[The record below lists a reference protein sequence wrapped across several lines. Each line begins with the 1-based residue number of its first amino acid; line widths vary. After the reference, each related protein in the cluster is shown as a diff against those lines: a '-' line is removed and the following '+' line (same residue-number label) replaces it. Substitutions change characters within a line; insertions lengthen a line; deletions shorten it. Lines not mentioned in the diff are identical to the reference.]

1 MSIKEKLYRACF
13 DFASQRIKALNDA
26 QKELSEDAGS
36 ESKSSAG
43 DKHETGR
50 AMMQLEQEK
59 NAEQLTKANELL
71 KAMEKIDPSIAS
83 DKVALGSLV
92 ITNRGSFYIAI
103 SAGKINIDSKEYFAV
118 SPQAPI
124 AVKLAGAK
132 QKDKIQFNGV
142 EYLVEEVR

>member
-1 MSIKEKLYRACF
+1 MGIKEKLYQACF

-36 ESKSSAG
+36 EAKSSAG

-59 NAEQLTKANELL
+59 NADQLSKASELL
-71 KAMEKIDPSIAS
+71 KAMEKIDPSVVS
-83 DKVALGSLV
+83 DKVALGTLV
-92 ITNRGSFYIAI
+92 ITNRGQFYIAI
-103 SAGKINIDSKEYFAV
+103 SAGKISIDGKDYFAV

-124 AVKLAGAK
+124 AVKLIGLKTK
-132 QKDKIQFNGV
+132 QSFQFNGV

>member
-1 MSIKEKLYRACF
+1 MTTKEKLYKACF
-13 DFASQRIKALNDA
+13 DFAAQRIQALNDA

-36 ESKSSAG
+36 EAKSSAG

-71 KAMEKIDPSIAS
+71 IAMEKIDPSIAS

-92 ITNRGSFYIAI
+92 ITNRGQFYISI
-103 SAGKINIDSKEYFAV
+103 SAGKISIDGKDYFAV

-124 AVKLAGAK
+124 AARLIGLQAK
-132 QKDKIQFNGV
+132 QTFQFNGV
-142 EYLVEEVR
+142 EYLVEAVK

>member
-1 MSIKEKLYRACF
+1 VSIKEKIYRACF

-59 NAEQLTKANELL
+59 NAEQLSKASELL
-71 KAMEKIDPSIAS
+71 KTMERIDSS
-83 DKVALGSLV
+83 LVAEKAGLGSLV
-92 ITNRGSFYIAI
+92 ITNRGQFYIAI
-103 SAGKINIDSKEYFAV
+103 SAGKISIDGKDYFAV

-124 AVKLAGAK
+124 AAKLLNVKANEKFL
-132 QKDKIQFNGV
+132 FNGV
-142 EYLVEEVR
+142 EYLVEEVK